1 MYNAK
6 SITSFIVPFYRIWN
20 YIKDGRIEGNYDE
33 KKSKYRYETIDYGTS
48 YLNSLPTTISNKF
61 TAEVKKQ
68 DYGSALIFAVEKVER
83 FENLFR
89 IAI

>member
-1 MYNAK
+1 MAFTNNSFIILFIVNNAI

-20 YIKDGRIEGNYDE
+20 YTKDGRIEGNYHK

-68 DYGSALIFAVEKVER
+68 SIMVVP
-83 FENLFR
+83 
-89 IAI
+89 